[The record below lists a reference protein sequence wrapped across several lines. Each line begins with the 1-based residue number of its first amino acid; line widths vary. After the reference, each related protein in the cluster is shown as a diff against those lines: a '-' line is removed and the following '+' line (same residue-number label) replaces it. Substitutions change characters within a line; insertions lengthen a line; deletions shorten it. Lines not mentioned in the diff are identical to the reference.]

1 MLTLAAIFSDDMVLQ
16 RDKPIPVWGKGEA
29 GRRVTVTL
37 GGEMASAA
45 AGRDGQWRVTLGPLS
60 AGAPLTMTVSD
71 GAETLERRNA
81 RLGEVW
87 LAGGQSNMEMALR
100 DCKGGKKEMAASAG
114 KNVFFYNVP
123 RCAVT
128 GEALEQMEAESRWLP
143 CTPETAGDM
152 SAVAWFFACQIA
164 ETQNVPVGI
173 IDCYWGGTS
182 VSCWMSRKQLERTA
196 AGERYLTDY
205 AALVGGKT
213 DEQYEAEMV
222 EYDRQWQAWN
232 DRVEARRAADPK
244 VTWET
249 LNRECGICPW
259 PQPAGNASPFRPAGL
274 YYTMLQPVC
283 PYALR
288 GFLYYQGEEDSTLHF
303 RTYSEMM
310 TLLIDQWRTDWED
323 DLLPFLFVQLP
334 MYISREEYEAHQ
346 DDGHWSY
353 LREEQRKVS
362 RTVANTALAVLTDCG
377 EFDNIHPLDKKTVGD
392 RLALQARR
400 KVYGEPVAADG
411 PSPQSVRRL
420 DSGLEIRFRDT
431 EGSLQI
437 KGDTLEGFELAG
449 EDGIYYPAR
458 GTVGLNRVKVRSEQ
472 VPEPKTVRYAWF
484 RFGPANLYNAAGLP
498 AAPFRTDRQRVD

>member
-37 GGEMASAA
+37 GGETASAA

-71 GAETLERRNA
+71 GAETLERRNV

-123 RCAVT
+123 RCAVI

-182 VSCWMSRKQLERTA
+182 VSCWMSREQLERTA

-205 AALVGGKT
+205 AALVGDKT
-213 DEQYEAEMV
+213 DEQYEAEMA

-232 DRVEARRAADPK
+232 DRVEARRAADPR

-274 YYTMLQPVC
+274 YETMVCRVC
-283 PYALR
+283 PYAVR
-288 GFLYYQGEEDSTLHF
+288 GFLWYQGEEDCEKRF
-303 RTYSEMM
+303 ATYGEMM
-310 TLLIDQWRTDWED
+310 ILLIDQWRRDWED
-323 DLLPFLFVQLP
+323 DTLPFLFVQLP
-334 MYISREEYEAHQ
+334 MYVAQEDYRLHR
-346 DDGHWSY
+346 DNLHWPF
-353 LREEQRKVS
+353 LREEQMRVS
-362 RTVANTALAVLTDCG
+362 RTVANTGMAVLADCG
-377 EFDNIHPLDKKTVGD
+377 EYDNIHPLDKRTPGS

-400 KVYGEPVAADG
+400 KVYGEDICADG
-411 PSPQSVRRL
+411 PVMKDVHRNGSIMEVFFTNTAGCL
-420 DSGLEIRFRDT
+420 VIR
-431 EGSLQI
+431 
-437 KGDTLEGFELAG
+437 GDALEGFELAG

-458 GTVGLNRVKVRSEQ
+458 GTVGLDRVKVCSEQ